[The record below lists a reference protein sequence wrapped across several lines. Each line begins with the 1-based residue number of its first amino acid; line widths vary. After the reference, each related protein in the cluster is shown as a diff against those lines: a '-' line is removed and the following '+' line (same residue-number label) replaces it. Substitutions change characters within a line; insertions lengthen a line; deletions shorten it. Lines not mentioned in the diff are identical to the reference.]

1 MPNPLPPN
9 AALFLDID
17 GTLLDFAARPELV
30 IVPPDLPD
38 LLIGLRR
45 QLGGALALLTG
56 RPLQDVDR
64 FFPGT
69 LPAGAEHGA
78 VLRDETGVLHQQT
91 VRPPEFNRWLATLE
105 QQTRN
110 MPGVVI
116 EVKNVGLVLHYRQ
129 APDYGE
135 KLRAI
140 GQALIAS
147 SGPGVMMLQ
156 AHMAWELRPKGASKD
171 AALAWFMQRAPW
183 QGRVPVFIGDDVTDE
198 PAIALAKDIGG
209 TGLHVARDFG
219 GKTDSVRA
227 WLSAALDV

>member
-1 MPNPLPPN
+1 MPDPLPPN

-30 IVPPDLPD
+30 VVPPELAD
-38 LLIGLRR
+38 LLIRLRR
-45 QLGGALALLTG
+45 QLGGALALITG

-78 VLRDETGVLHQQT
+78 VLRDEMGDLHQQT
-91 VRPPEFNRWLATLE
+91 VRPPEFNRWLAALE
-105 QQTRN
+105 KQTRN

-129 APDYGE
+129 APEYGE
-135 KLRAI
+135 PLRAI
-140 GQALIAS
+140 AEQLIAA
-147 SGPGVMMLQ
+147 SGPGVVMLQ

-183 QGRVPVFIGDDVTDE
+183 QGRAPVFIGDDVTDE
-198 PAIALAKDIGG
+198 PAIALANQLGG
-209 TGLHVARDFG
+209 AGLHVACDFD
-219 GKTDSVRA
+219 GKTDAVRK
-227 WLSAALDV
+227 WLGEALD